1 MEPIIA
7 FFQALRFETTDLYFL
22 IGVGSLIILSWFYHF
37 FVFFRVSPPKVEQT
51 ANPNEFPLSL
61 VVCARNAQEDL
72 EKNIPLWLGQDY
84 PNFEL
89 IIVDDCST
97 DESSRFITEMAKT
110 DERIKYILLDPN
122 KIKSEGKKLALTLG
136 IKKASHEHLVLTDSD
151 CTPSSDQWLK
161 HMSSGF
167 GENKSVVLG
176 AAPLEVSGTFWGRLV
191 HYENLLTVLNYLGLA
206 KLGFPYMGVGRNLAY
221 TKSAYEQV
229 GGFSKHYHIPAGD
242 DDLFVQSVA
251 NKNNTSVIIHAEA
264 YTISHG
270 PSDFKSYWRQ
280 RLRHL
285 WVGKEYRASVSLV
298 LSILP
303 ILQVLFFSGI
313 AAWFFMGNEWFW
325 PTSTL
330 IFALLPV
337 WILMFQKG
345 KKMQMNKAGLLYPF
359 FCIFHTIWFVLVG
372 IRVFFKKQI
381 VW

>member
-22 IGVGSLIILSWFYHF
+22 IGVGSLVILSWFYHF
-37 FVFFRVSPPKVEQT
+37 FVFFRVSPPKVEQS
-51 ANPNEFPLSL
+51 ANPNKFPLSL

-206 KLGFPYMGVGRNLAY
+206 KLGFP
-221 TKSAYEQV
+221 SQ
-229 GGFSKHYHIPAGD
+229 
-242 DDLFVQSVA
+242 
-251 NKNNTSVIIHAEA
+251 
-264 YTISHG
+264 
-270 PSDFKSYWRQ
+270 
-280 RLRHL
+280 
-285 WVGKEYRASVSLV
+285 
-298 LSILP
+298 
-303 ILQVLFFSGI
+303 LQ
-313 AAWFFMGNEWFW
+313 
-325 PTSTL
+325 
-330 IFALLPV
+330 
-337 WILMFQKG
+337 
-345 KKMQMNKAGLLYPF
+345 
-359 FCIFHTIWFVLVG
+359 
-372 IRVFFKKQI
+372 
-381 VW
+381 